1 MVAAEKTVV
10 AVKVTVV
17 ERVEREAKVTAEA
30 KVEGEV
36 KAVKEAAG
44 ATVALEAI
52 AEDAEAKMVGIAAV
66 AVEAPR
72 AAEVRVTDAAGE
84 ALGT

>member
-10 AVKVTVV
+10 VKVTVV
-17 ERVEREAKVTAEA
+17 ERVEREAKVTAAA

-36 KAVKEAAG
+36 KAVKETAA

-66 AVEAPR
+66 TVGAPG
-72 AAEVRVTDAAGE
+72 AAEVRATDAAGE
-84 ALGT
+84 ALGM

>member
-1 MVAAEKTVV
+1 MVAAEK
-10 AVKVTVV
+10 TVV

-44 ATVALEAI
+44 AAVALEAI

-66 AVEAPR
+66 TVGAPR
-72 AAEVRVTDAAGE
+72 AAEVRAMDAAGE
-84 ALGT
+84 APGT

>member
-1 MVAAEKTVV
+1 
-10 AVKVTVV
+10 
-17 ERVEREAKVTAEA
+17 
-30 KVEGEV
+30 VEGEV
-36 KAVKEAAG
+36 KAVKETAG